1 MRIATILAATIRY
14 IVEGVKMATMLAY
27 EEPPLERRV
36 PPRNQ
41 GLADLVEAI
50 GLDDFGAHLLAMF
63 DHAVG
68 ADHCVVYQMRNYELT
83 EIVSGM
89 KTGVP
94 VPEAYLGTY
103 TINRRFRH
111 LGQSPASVELYDLI
125 RPQPAPFLSEAVPQG
140 ILIFGN
146 RRDAQYC
153 VRVLRLIDR
162 ERLAEVDLSALQDI
176 AHLIVSLVARHYALT
191 EAKPTSFAA
200 LTSLKGIQNR
210 IQATK
215 CLSRRES
222 EVCARILY
230 GYSSCEIAVD
240 LRIGK
245 ESVMTYRKR
254 AYQHLGLSSQRE
266 LLMWYLEQAPDPHS
280 C

>member
-1 MRIATILAATIRY
+1 
-14 IVEGVKMATMLAY
+14 MATVLAY
-27 EEPPLERRV
+27 QQHAPEHRV
-36 PPRNQ
+36 PPRAQ
-41 GLADLVEAI
+41 GLGDLVEAI
-50 GLDDFGAHLLAMF
+50 GLEDFGAHLLAMF

-68 ADHCVVYQMRNYELT
+68 ADHCAVYQMRNYELT
-83 EIVSGM
+83 EIVSGT
-89 KTGVP
+89 KPGVS
-94 VPEAYLGTY
+94 VPDAYLSTY

-125 RPQPAPFLSEAVPQG
+125 RPQPAPFISEAVPQG

-162 ERLAEVDLSALQDI
+162 ERLSEMDLSALQDI
-176 AHLIVSLVARHYALT
+176 AHVIVSLVARHNWLT
-191 EAKPTSFAA
+191 EAKPTSFTA
-200 LTSLKGIQNR
+200 LTSLDGIQDR

-230 GYSSCEIAVD
+230 GYSSCEIAAD
-240 LRIGK
+240 LSIGK

-266 LLMWYLEQAPDPHS
+266 LLMWYLEQAPDPLS
-280 C
+280 S